1 MDESRRWF
9 IHFLCHQSSKNKI
22 YKGHGMLYICISPH
36 HKMGIYKTNA
46 TMQFIPRF
54 TVQAPTELTTFL
66 LSRMPGKSSGYAM
79 AMLASGMVY
88 VNGHAATRI
97 DDMLQP
103 GDRVTFGDDYHVMLE
118 ALSHTSGQEHVERIT
133 DHSTIGHRAP
143 EYAPHT
149 RHILQTYHDMKY
161 SKTVIGGD
169 KKFGSTKNPL
179 DRMVMHDHQQGMIHP
194 VSGKEMSY
202 HGPMHHR
209 MTLLV
214 RDRDHKQRFAGR

>member
-103 GDRVTFGDDYHVMLE
+103 GDRVTFGDDYHVTLE
-118 ALSHTSGQEHVERIT
+118 ALSPATEHEHLNRISAP
-133 DHSTIGHRAP
+133 STIGYRTP
-143 EYAPHT
+143 DYAPHNQ
-149 RHILQTYHDMKY
+149 HNHQTYHDMKY

-179 DRMVMHDHQQGMIHP
+179 DKMVMHNHQAGMIHP

-202 HGPMHHR
+202 HSAMHHR
-209 MTLLV
+209 MTLQV
-214 RDRDHKQRFAGR
+214 RDRDHKQRFAGK